1 MFSTKLLQLDYS
13 RGWPVMERV
22 TMMGLSQDRCIMWLV
37 KTHGAPGVS
46 LHLVDKRHRNIHM
59 TCATA
64 VRQLYTVFVGTA
76 GGNILAFCHPDPPDV
91 DAGGQSR
98 EMENRYLL
106 YGHLGGVV
114 YMSTNTL
121 GDMLVSVG
129 QDKVVKV
136 WRLVQVAAGAR
147 SQVLQPVRWL
157 SLNYN
162 ISAVTLSSDSSRLL
176 VSLSNR
182 IQEIELVSDSHREA
196 RDGRDRGHMYRQ
208 LYLPQTQVLDLVMQI
223 R

>member
-1 MFSTKLLQLDYS
+1 MD
-13 RGWPVMERV
+13 RV

-37 KTHGAPGVS
+37 DGTHGGPRVSGTRGGPGVA

-64 VRQLYTVFVGTA
+64 ARQLYTVFVGTA
-76 GGNILAFCHPDPPDV
+76 GGNILAFCHPDPPVGD
-91 DAGGQSR
+91 GGAQSR

-114 YMSTNTL
+114 YMSTNIL

-136 WRLVQVAAGAR
+136 WKLVTAGDSR
-147 SQVLQPVRWL
+147 SQVPV
-157 SLNYN
+157 NY
-162 ISAVTLSSDSSRLL
+162 
-176 VSLSNR
+176 
-182 IQEIELVSDSHREA
+182 
-196 RDGRDRGHMYRQ
+196 
-208 LYLPQTQVLDLVMQI
+208 VMQI
-223 R
+223 CISYH

>member
-1 MFSTKLLQLDYS
+1 MD
-13 RGWPVMERV
+13 RV

-37 KTHGAPGVS
+37 DGTHGGPRVSGMRGGLGVA

-64 VRQLYTVFVGTA
+64 ARQLYTVFVGTA
-76 GGNILAFCHPDPPDV
+76 GGNILAFCHPDPPDG
-91 DAGGQSR
+91 DDGAQSR

-114 YMSTNTL
+114 YMSTNIL

-136 WRLVQVAAGAR
+136 WKLVTAGDSR
-147 SQVLQPVRWL
+147 SQVPV
-157 SLNYN
+157 NY
-162 ISAVTLSSDSSRLL
+162 V
-176 VSLSNR
+176 
-182 IQEIELVSDSHREA
+182 
-196 RDGRDRGHMYRQ
+196 RQ
-208 LYLPQTQVLDLVMQI
+208 I
-223 R
+223 CN